1 MEYAVVESFGK
12 QYLIK
17 PGDTFVVNGTVD
29 EKDLTKSYTILLHKD
44 SKLEI
49 GSPSIKTTLPLV
61 VVEHKKSDKIKVFTY
76 KAKSRYRKHK
86 GHRQAQTVIQWQ
98 LKTVNSSKST
108 EVKSEIVEK
117 KSTPVK
123 KPATAAKVTKATT
136 KKETKAPRKASTK

>member
-29 EKDLTKSYTILLHKD
+29 EKVLAKTYAVLLHKN

-49 GSPSIKTTLPLV
+49 GSPTIKTTLPLV
-61 VVEHKKSDKIKVFTY
+61 VVDHKKSEKIKVFTY

-98 LKTVNSSKST
+98 LKAVNSSKST

-123 KPATAAKVTKATT
+123 KPATTAKVTKPVT
-136 KKETKAPRKASTK
+136 KKETKTPRKASAK